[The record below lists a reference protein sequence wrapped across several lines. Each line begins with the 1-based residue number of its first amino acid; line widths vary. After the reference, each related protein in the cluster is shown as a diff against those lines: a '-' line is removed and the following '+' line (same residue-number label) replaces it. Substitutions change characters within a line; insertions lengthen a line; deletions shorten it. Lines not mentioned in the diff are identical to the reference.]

1 MDGRS
6 ERRMLQ
12 LRSRLDMLGYTDHLG
27 ADSLSLVERLFCDM
41 VHTTES
47 LRKAKRLAGKSEKE
61 IQNCDVF
68 LEPYRAAHDQL
79 DKKNRELQ
87 MELLT
92 VKGEKDLL
100 DREMKI
106 FITKQEDELSSLKS
120 LNKQYMQQVRYLEK
134 DSKEKAKTVRQL
146 RKRNSNAVVQAGD
159 EKRISPP
166 SPRSAPHPVD
176 DAYVADILKQA
187 DERIFE
193 MHDEAAKLKADLE
206 NAQGQVQFLN
216 NHIDDMQ
223 EANNQLK
230 RKLEGAQ
237 QKYST
242 KVADLTSKNRE
253 LCGEFVAILDLARQM
268 ELDNKQKL
276 KTADTKFQDMDE
288 VVQKQKEVIK
298 DLEDELGKI
307 SVDGQTPASADGH
320 RQETKEADHQ
330 NVAHSEFE
338 FIKSHLGEQLVE
350 LRGQNKKLEGMVDF
364 LGAEKSRLQ
373 DKVEKL
379 MSFEKVLVLDLEG
392 MRNRHG
398 ICRLECSSSRLDAFV
413 KSLEEERDH
422 YRQEVEHYKVFVASS
437 HSPGKQKSPKS
448 QYDHKSSNPSAEIL
462 NLKDALRLANEKL
475 QQVTAEKQSLMGEL
489 KQTKSSAWMESN
501 IQQVTDE
508 KEAAMENN
516 TQEQVTQSSKN
527 LNLKDERKQI
537 EEKLQLVLGEKQSL
551 MDKCQQME
559 LQCEQHSSEL
569 ISLKEELRLA
579 EENKRRVTAEKD
591 SVMEEVQQKHTLEIQ
606 TLKEGHKLA
615 EDKTQ
620 QATTEKE
627 SLIKKLTQ
635 HQQDL
640 SKTSDEISKLKE
652 ELKLSKAKTEQVAA
666 EKDSLA
672 EELKRQLGEH
682 NSETSAEI
690 LKLKEQLNLAEKKV
704 QEVISEKGTHI
715 EELKEMQLVQEEQKS
730 AAISNL
736 EEELK
741 RAKEKIEQFTKVTE
755 KIQVEREQLNLNASE
770 EALNFKE
777 QLKQAEEKI
786 QQVMAE
792 KDSLIEELKQKELQ
806 HEQHT
811 STTSEEL
818 SNLKEELRQAK
829 DKIQKLMDE
838 KVAQIEEFKQRQL
851 QSDGRDSKTVADI
864 LNLKEGLKLAEDK
877 YKQVTAE
884 KDSLVKDLEQ
894 VRQQKEQEISRASD
908 EILKLKKQLTL
919 TEEKVNEMAS
929 EKEAEIEELRHEEN
943 SSTAAEILKLK
954 KQLNLSK
961 EKVLE
966 VSSKK
971 DAEMEELKNQLK
983 LTEEKAQ
990 EVASEKDA
998 KIEELKNQLKMT
1010 EDKVHEVASE
1020 KDAEMEE
1027 LKNQLKLTEEKAQE
1041 VASEKDSEMEELKHE
1056 RHNSTS
1062 AEILKLKKQL
1072 NQAQEKVQDVALEK
1086 DAEIEELKNQ
1096 LKLTEEKAQEVASE
1110 KDTEMEELKH
1120 EKHNSTSAEI
1130 LKLKK
1135 QLNQAQGKVQELAS
1149 EKDAEMEELKN
1160 QLKLT
1165 EEKVQEGASEKDTE
1179 MEELKHEKQSSTS
1192 AEILKLKK
1200 QLNLAK
1206 EKVQDVASEKDAEM
1220 EELKNQLKLTE
1231 EKVQE
1236 MSSEK
1241 DAELEELKHEKRNS
1255 TSADIL
1261 KLKQQ
1266 LNQAKEKVREV
1277 ASEKDAE
1284 LGELKQKQLENEE
1297 QKLMEIA
1304 NLEEELRLAEEK
1316 IQEVMDEKDAEMEE
1330 QKQKQLEIEKQ
1341 KSVEI
1346 ANLEEELKLAEEKV
1360 QEVTD
1365 EKDAELEEMKNQL
1378 KLTEEKVQ
1386 DLASEKDADME
1397 EPKHEKDNAT
1407 AAEILKLKKQLQLAK
1422 EKVREVASKKDAELE
1437 VLKQTQLENEEQK
1450 SVEIANLEEELK
1462 LAEEKVQEV
1471 MDEKETLMEATE
1483 QTQRK
1488 QEPSYLNAPDEIS
1501 SLKKELKLSQKKIQQ
1516 IIAEKDSL
1524 MEEVKGLKEKLR
1536 VAEEQ
1541 IQLVTAEKDAMM
1553 EELEIGVPSAL
1564 PGVRGMEH
1572 KIIDLQKVIKRL
1584 EQENQQLCSHLSALK
1599 DRKENVGRQMD
1610 VQRAPLGLDAE
1621 ASAARRWTTEA
1632 SGLWLQQGQIQS
1644 SLLDLQE
1651 MLSIKTDELR
1661 AAHGQMETLEDI
1673 IEAQSQKV
1681 YLYKQEAEV
1690 IHISF
1695 SALCMKRDALQ
1706 EEVAQKTKRLVILQ
1720 EELAMKEK
1728 ILNSTI
1734 MTKTSALQGELKS
1747 RERELT
1753 TRRMLADYQEALAQ
1767 LRSDNELILRDNR
1780 RLEDDVTT
1788 MTMEKQAALVDME
1801 EALHE
1806 RNELKHRVN
1815 SYLITVSKIEN
1826 LLKSKEQ
1833 ENFEL
1838 LQQLHMANSD
1848 MQERGQ
1854 RLMQG
1859 DVVINSIRREL
1870 LSSETDRRHLHE
1882 AVSHKER
1889 EIQQYMQDI
1898 KAYEMQLST
1907 LVRGTSLLEE
1917 ELRTVQEEK
1926 AVLLTDLASVRELC
1940 VKLDADNEVATRQLL
1955 YKSMELER
1963 ATTRQDDAWTEVALL
1978 KEHLA
1983 SEKSTIHNLERA
1995 LATSRQEMFQAHQ
2008 AAREKESELKVL
2020 RERLMQAENKIGEYV
2035 REISNLRSKVAQ
2047 LQTKIEAL
2055 NSQISGE
2062 RHRREEMP
2070 LQQLPF
2076 RPPRTS
2082 SPVDPLTT
2090 PHLTFPDTSSIK
2102 KSD

>member
-1 MDGRS
+1 MDSRS

-12 LRSRLDMLGYTDHLG
+12 LRNRLDMLGYTDHLG

-92 VKGEKDLL
+92 VKSEKDLL

-146 RKRNSNAVVQAGD
+146 RKRNSNAVVQSGD

-166 SPRSAPHPVD
+166 SPRSAPHPGD
-176 DAYVADILKQA
+176 DPYVADILKQA

-193 MHDEAAKLKADLE
+193 MHEEAAKLKADLE
-206 NAQGQVQFLN
+206 NAHGQVQFLN

-288 VVQKQKEVIK
+288 VVQKQKEVIR

-307 SVDGQTPASADGH
+307 SVDGQTPAPADGH
-320 RQETKEADHQ
+320 GHETKEVDHQ
-330 NVAHSEFE
+330 NVAHGEFE

-422 YRQEVEHYKVFVASS
+422 YRQEVEHYKVFGARSPS

-448 QYDHKSSNPSAEIL
+448 QHDHKSSNPSAEIL

-489 KQTKSSAWMESN
+489 KQTKSSAWIESN

-516 TQEQVTQSSKN
+516 MQEQLTQSSKN
-527 LNLKDERKQI
+527 LNLKDEHKQI

-606 TLKEGHKLA
+606 TLKEGHNLA

-627 SLIKKLTQ
+627 SLKGKLTQ

-652 ELKLSKAKTEQVAA
+652 ELKLSKAKTEQVTA

-672 EELKRQLGEH
+672 EELKEIQRQHGEH

-777 QLKQAEEKI
+777 ELKQAEEKI

-792 KDSLIEELKQKELQ
+792 KDSLMEELKQKELQ
-806 HEQHT
+806 HEQHS

-829 DKIQKLMDE
+829 DKIQKVMDE
-838 KVAQIEEFKQRQL
+838 KVAQMEEFKQRQL

-864 LNLKEGLKLAEDK
+864 LNLKEGLNLAEEK

-894 VRQQKEQEISRASD
+894 VQQQKEQEISKASD

-929 EKEAEIEELRHEEN
+929 EKEAEIEALRHEEN

-954 KQLNLSK
+954 KLLNLSK

-971 DAEMEELKNQLK
+971 DAEMEELKNQLE
-983 LTEEKAQ
+983 LTEGKAQ

-1027 LKNQLKLTEEKAQE
+1027 LKHEENSSTSAEILKLKKQLNQAKEKVQEVASKKDAEMEELKYQLKLTEEKVHEVASEKDAEMEELKQEENNSTSAEILKLKNQLKLTEKKVQEVASEKDAKIEELEDQLKLTEEKVHEVASEKDAEMEELKHEKHNSTSAEILKLKKQLNLAQEKVQDVASEKDAEMEELKNQLKLTEEKAQE

-1056 RHNSTS
+1056 RLNSTS

-1086 DAEIEELKNQ
+1086 DAEIEELQNQ
-1096 LKLTEEKAQEVASE
+1096 LKLTGEKAQEVASE
-1110 KDTEMEELKH
+1110 KDSEMEELKH

-1135 QLNQAQGKVQELAS
+1135 QLNQAQEKVQELAS
-1149 EKDAEMEELKN
+1149 EKDAEMEVLKNQLKLTEEKVQEEASEKDTEMEELKN

-1165 EEKVQEGASEKDTE
+1165 EEKVQE
-1179 MEELKHEKQSSTS
+1179 
-1192 AEILKLKK
+1192 
-1200 QLNLAK
+1200 
-1206 EKVQDVASEKDAEM
+1206 V
-1220 EELKNQLKLTE
+1220 
-1231 EKVQE
+1231 
-1236 MSSEK
+1236 SSEK
-1241 DAELEELKHEKRNS
+1241 DAEFEELKHEKRNS

-1266 LNQAKEKVREV
+1266 LNQAKEKVQEV
-1277 ASEKDAE
+1277 ASKKDAE

-1316 IQEVMDEKDAEMEE
+1316 IQEVMDEKDAEMKE
-1330 QKQKQLEIEKQ
+1330 Q
-1341 KSVEI
+1341 
-1346 ANLEEELKLAEEKV
+1346 
-1360 QEVTD
+1360 
-1365 EKDAELEEMKNQL
+1365 
-1378 KLTEEKVQ
+1378 
-1386 DLASEKDADME
+1386 
-1397 EPKHEKDNAT
+1397 
-1407 AAEILKLKKQLQLAK
+1407 
-1422 EKVREVASKKDAELE
+1422 
-1437 VLKQTQLENEEQK
+1437 
-1450 SVEIANLEEELK
+1450 
-1462 LAEEKVQEV
+1462 
-1471 MDEKETLMEATE
+1471 
-1483 QTQRK
+1483 
-1488 QEPSYLNAPDEIS
+1488 
-1501 SLKKELKLSQKKIQQ
+1501 KKELKLAPQKIQQ

-1541 IQLVTAEKDAMM
+1541 IQQVTAEKDAMI
-1553 EELEIGVPSAL
+1553 EELEIGAPSAL

-1584 EQENQQLCSHLSALK
+1584 EQENLQLCSHLSALK

-1610 VQRAPLGLDAE
+1610 VQRAQLGLDAE

-1695 SALCMKRDALQ
+1695 SALCMKKDALQ

-1801 EALHE
+1801 GALHE

-1859 DVVINSIRREL
+1859 DVLINSIRREL

-1907 LVRGTSLLEE
+1907 LIRGTSLLEE

-1926 AVLLTDLASVRELC
+1926 AVLLADLASVRELC
-1940 VKLDADNEVATRQLL
+1940 VKLDADNDVATRQLL

-2035 REISNLRSKVAQ
+2035 REISNLRSKVSQ